1 MAQMLRASSATLP
14 RYMLA
19 MSPQANSGFWV
30 MRSGPGVSPHMRN
43 AARSTAVEAD
53 PGSPRERSGT
63 IAPDE
68 AALLAASGPARPA
81 IAPLPNFS
89 GVGESVFS
97 IEYDMSEAMVA
108 PAPGM
113 TPMTNPSTEARS
125 IAQRV

>member
-1 MAQMLRASSATLP
+1 MLSASSATLP

-19 MSPQANSGFWV
+19 MRPQANSGFCV

-43 AARSTAVEAD
+43 AASSTAVEAE
-53 PGSPRERSGT
+53 PGRPRESSGT

-89 GVGESVFS
+89 GVFESDFS

-108 PAPGM
+108 PAPGI
-113 TPMTNPSTEARS
+113 TPMTKPSTEARR
-125 IAQRV
+125 IAKRVSM